1 MDLLLAATAT
11 TSDIGWHSHPDV
23 WLLMGG
29 LAFGYIWLIARVGPK
44 VVPPGEVIVTGRQKA
59 LFFIGIATLWFG
71 ADWPMHDVSENFLF
85 SFHMVQHMLFT
96 LVAPGL
102 LLAGIPRWL
111 FRVILKPRALAKAA
125 RILTRPLPALILFN
139 LLVAVTHWPVVVN
152 ASVSSE
158 PLHFVVHL
166 VLVSS
171 ALIMW
176 FPVIAPLPEFPRLS
190 DPGKMLYLFGQSI
203 LPTVPASFLT
213 FAESPIYSSYES
225 FPRLWGVS
233 VVSDQ
238 MTAGLI
244 MKIGGGLLLWAII
257 AVIFFKWYAK
267 EESSETEALSWDDF
281 ERGLEAWD
289 LRRT

>member
-1 MDLLLAATAT
+1 MDQLLASGASTG
-11 TSDIGWHSHPDV
+11 DVIWHSHPDV

-29 LAFGYIWLIARVGPK
+29 LILGYIWLMARVGPK
-44 VVPPGEVIVTGRQKA
+44 VVPAGETVVTTRQKV
-59 LFFIGIATLWFG
+59 LFFTGVAIMWFG
-71 ADWPMHDVSENFLF
+71 ADWPMHDLSENYLF
-85 SFHMVQHMLFT
+85 SFHMFQHMLFT

-111 FRVILKPRALAKAA
+111 FRIILKPPVLLKAA
-125 RILTRPLPALILFN
+125 RILTRPLVALILFN
-139 LLVAVTHWPVVVN
+139 VLVAVTHWPTMVN
-152 ASVSSE
+152 ASVGSE
-158 PLHFVVHL
+158 PLHFFLHL
-166 VLVSS
+166 ILVTS

-176 FPVIAPLPEFPRLS
+176 FPVIAPLPELPRLS

-213 FAESPIYSSYES
+213 FADSPIYSSYAS
-225 FPRLWGVS
+225 FPRLWGIS
-233 VVSDQ
+233 AVSDQ

-244 MKIGGGLLLWAII
+244 MKIGGGLLLWSVI

-267 EESSETEALSWDDF
+267 EEASESETLSWDDF